1 MMKYWLLFLVT
12 ALAFVCGAT
21 VRSGS
26 PTTVVPTVVSDAHL
40 NPLDKLHREIA
51 RRRELSSLQSDS
63 VRTATPK
70 LEAEDRPLTNAT
82 SQPPNV
88 VPITEDT
95 SVREKG
101 APVSPAAITKRSRKT
116 KTACLAHRCRRKVQ
130 ITKNPGLT
138 HDLFRQSGNVAQ

>member
-1 MMKYWLLFLVT
+1 MTKYWLLFLVT
-12 ALAFVCGAT
+12 LAFAFVCGAA

-26 PTTVVPTVVSDAHL
+26 PTAAVSAVVSDAQL

-51 RRRELSSLQSDS
+51 RRREVASLQSDS
-63 VRTATPK
+63 MRTATPK
-70 LEAEDRPLTNAT
+70 LDAYERPLTNAT

-88 VPITEDT
+88 VPIAEDS

-101 APVSPAAITKRSRKT
+101 APVSPAAITKRLRKT

-130 ITKNPGLT
+130 ITKDPGLT
-138 HDLFRQSGNVAQ
+138 HDLFRQNGD

>member
-1 MMKYWLLFLVT
+1 MTKYWLLFLVT
-12 ALAFVCGAT
+12 LALAFVCGAT

-26 PTTVVPTVVSDAHL
+26 PTAVVPTVVSDAHL

-70 LEAEDRPLTNAT
+70 VEAKDRPLTNAT
-82 SQPPNV
+82 SQPSNV
-88 VPITEDT
+88 VPIAEDT
-95 SVREKG
+95 SVSEKG
-101 APVSPAAITKRSRKT
+101 APVSPAAITKRLRKT

-130 ITKNPGLT
+130 ITKDPGLT
-138 HDLFRQSGNVAQ
+138 HNFFRQNGD